1 MFFSNYT
8 NLIHND
14 CHTGNFLFH
23 KIKPGGYFHY
33 NIFGIDYYLENLG
46 YLWVIWDFGLTEFYN
61 LKPINTDYLRI
72 IISIL
77 YDKKYY
83 SNTEF
88 EIIFYLIDKILTY
101 DHARFILIG
110 ASIFWIFIAP
120 LFLAFKI
127 HPKNFYFSSLIGWM
141 LIIPLIVALNYLI
154 QLSPWA
160 VLLVLTTIWL
170 ADSGAYFFGK
180 QFGKRKLAPS
190 ISPGKTWEG
199 FIGALFV
206 VSLFSITLTYFG
218 FVNSYESIL
227 FFILILLLSV
237 EGDLFESYIK
247 RVAKV
252 KDSGDL
258 IPGHGGV
265 LDRIDSL
272 CSSLP
277 LATLIL
283 VSPSFFGQL
292 I

>member
-1 MFFSNYT
+1 MLMSRIFSAAIMLIIFLSSMFLFSGKFFSFVIYIVS
-8 NLIHND
+8 LLALYEWSKLLHFKS
-14 CHTGNFLFH
+14 HE
-23 KIKPGGYFHY
+23 K
-33 NIFGIDYYLENLG
+33 NIFLA
-46 YLWVIWDFGLTEFYN
+46 
-61 LKPINTDYLRI
+61 
-72 IISIL
+72 ISLFFI
-77 YDKKYY
+77 
-83 SNTEF
+83 
-88 EIIFYLIDKILTY
+88 YLIDSYLSY
-101 DHARFILIG
+101 DDARSILIG
-110 ASIFWIFIAP
+110 ASIFWICIAP
-120 LFLAFKI
+120 LFLIYKI
-127 HPKNFYFSSLIGWM
+127 HLKNFFLSSLIGWM
-141 LIIPLIVALNYLI
+141 LVMPLIISLNYLI

-180 QFGKRKLAPS
+180 QFGKRKLAPL

-199 FIGALFV
+199 FIGALFI

-218 FVNSYESIL
+218 FVNSYASIL
-227 FFILILLLSV
+227 FFNLILLLSV

-247 RVAKV
+247 RIAKV

-283 VSPSFFGQL
+283 ISPSFFGQ
-292 I
+292 II

>member
-1 MFFSNYT
+1 MLMSRIFSAAIMLIIFLSSMFLFSGKFFSFVIYIVS
-8 NLIHND
+8 LLALYEWSKLLH
-14 CHTGNFLFH
+14 F
-23 KIKPGGYFHY
+23 KSYEK
-33 NIFGIDYYLENLG
+33 NIFLA
-46 YLWVIWDFGLTEFYN
+46 
-61 LKPINTDYLRI
+61 
-72 IISIL
+72 ISLFFI
-77 YDKKYY
+77 
-83 SNTEF
+83 
-88 EIIFYLIDKILTY
+88 YLIDSYLSY
-101 DHARFILIG
+101 DDARLILIG
-110 ASIFWIFIAP
+110 ASIFWICIAP
-120 LFLAFKI
+120 LFLIYKI
-127 HPKNFYFSSLIGWM
+127 HLKNFFLGSLIGWM
-141 LIIPLIVALNYLI
+141 LVMPLIISLNYLI

-218 FVNSYESIL
+218 FVNSYVSIL
-227 FFILILLLSV
+227 FFNLILLLSV

-247 RVAKV
+247 RMAKV

-283 VSPSFFGQL
+283 ISPSFFGQ
-292 I
+292 II

>member
-1 MFFSNYT
+1 MLMPRIFSAAIMLIIFLSSMFLFSGKFFSFVIYIVS
-8 NLIHND
+8 LLALYEWSKLLHFKS
-14 CHTGNFLFH
+14 HE
-23 KIKPGGYFHY
+23 K
-33 NIFGIDYYLENLG
+33 NIFLA
-46 YLWVIWDFGLTEFYN
+46 
-61 LKPINTDYLRI
+61 
-72 IISIL
+72 ISLFFI
-77 YDKKYY
+77 
-83 SNTEF
+83 
-88 EIIFYLIDKILTY
+88 YLIDSYLSY
-101 DHARFILIG
+101 DDARSILIG
-110 ASIFWIFIAP
+110 ASIFWICIAP
-120 LFLAFKI
+120 LFLIYKI
-127 HPKNFYFSSLIGWM
+127 HLKNFFLSSLIGWM
-141 LIIPLIVALNYLI
+141 LVMPLIISLNYLI
-154 QLSPWA
+154 QLSPWT

-218 FVNSYESIL
+218 FVNSYASIL
-227 FFILILLLSV
+227 FFNLILLLSV
-237 EGDLFESYIK
+237 EGDLFESFIK
-247 RVAKV
+247 RIAKV

-283 VSPSFFGQL
+283 ISPSFFGQ
-292 I
+292 II

>member
-1 MFFSNYT
+1 MLMPRIFSAAIM
-8 NLIHND
+8 LIIFLSSM
-14 CHTGNFLFH
+14 FLFSGRFFTFVIYIVSLLALYEWSKLLH
-23 KIKPGGYFHY
+23 FKSHEK
-33 NIFGIDYYLENLG
+33 NIFLVVSLFFI
-46 YLWVIWDFGLTEFYN
+46 
-61 LKPINTDYLRI
+61 
-72 IISIL
+72 
-77 YDKKYY
+77 
-83 SNTEF
+83 
-88 EIIFYLIDKILTY
+88 YLIDNYLSY
-101 DHARFILIG
+101 DDTRSILIG
-110 ASIFWIFIAP
+110 ASIFWICIAP
-120 LFLAFKI
+120 LFLIYKI
-127 HPKNFYFSSLIGWM
+127 HLKNFFLSSLIGWM
-141 LIIPLIVALNYLI
+141 LVIPLIISLNYLI

-180 QFGKRKLAPS
+180 QFGKRKLAPL

-199 FIGALFV
+199 FIGALFI

-218 FVNSYESIL
+218 FVNSYASIL
-227 FFILILLLSV
+227 FFNLILLLSV

-247 RVAKV
+247 RMAKV

-283 VSPSFFGQL
+283 ISPPFFGQ
-292 I
+292 II